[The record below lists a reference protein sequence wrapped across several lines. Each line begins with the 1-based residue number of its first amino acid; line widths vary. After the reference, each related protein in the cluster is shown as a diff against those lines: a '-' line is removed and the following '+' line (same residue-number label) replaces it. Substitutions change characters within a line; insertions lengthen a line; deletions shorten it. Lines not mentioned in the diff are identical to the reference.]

1 MNLIDSPKSD
11 KIEGFKHI
19 LENKMKELRK
29 LGLISLEDSKNP
41 EIMKQIKSLQI
52 KQSNNKMKIKEFR

>member
-1 MNLIDSPKSD
+1 LNLIDSPKSD

>member
-1 MNLIDSPKSD
+1 LIDSPKSD